1 MAQSLTEKLIE
12 LCTRP
17 VPQGVR
23 ERAARHLLDWLACAL
38 VGSTS
43 AQGAAFAKYASA
55 HQSGERSC
63 FAVISQPCAPIQAA
77 FLNGGLGNIF
87 EMDDVHRASIL
98 HAGDVVIPAALAA
111 AQSKNAS
118 AATLLE
124 AIVRGYEVA
133 LRIGIAASQSGYSA
147 WYNSGTCGV
156 FGAAAAAG
164 FATGLSTDELAD
176 ALGQAGMMASGIW
189 QCRIEPTFSKQLAT
203 AHAAQSGVI
212 AAQLAGAG
220 FPGAK
225 RILEGELGF
234 FCTYYPEVDPS
245 LTIQPAG
252 SKWKIEE
259 VSFKPWSACRHVH
272 PAIEAALALR
282 DHCPATDIAK
292 ITISTYQAAID
303 FCDNPAPR
311 SDHEARFSLQ
321 HCVAISLLRNEP
333 QINDFDASSRADPS
347 VKSLIE
353 RISIETDRVLTD
365 QFPNMMGSRLEI
377 VLRDGRSESASIATA
392 KGDPENPMRTD
403 ELDAKFLTLVTAA
416 GIGHSVANDL
426 AEAVLGLPNS
436 DGLKQ
441 LNKNLANVTRYLALQ
456 A

>member
-23 ERAARHLLDWLACAL
+23 ERAARHLLDWLGCAL

-43 AQGAAFAKYASA
+43 AQGAAFARYAPNRQA
-55 HQSGERSC
+55 GGHNC
-63 FAVISQPCAPIQAA
+63 FAINSQPCSPTQAA

-111 AQSKNAS
+111 SQAKNAS
-118 AATLLE
+118 AANLLE

-133 LRIGIAASQSGYSA
+133 LRIGITASQGGYSA

-164 FATGLSTDELAD
+164 LATELSTDELAD

-189 QCRIEPTFSKQLAT
+189 QCRLEPTFSKQLAT

-225 RILEGELGF
+225 HILEGELGF
-234 FCTYYPEVDPS
+234 FKTYYPKADPA
-245 LTIQPAG
+245 LTIHPAV
-252 SKWKIEE
+252 SQWKIEE
-259 VSFKPWSACRHVH
+259 VSFKPWSACRHTH
-272 PAIEAALALR
+272 PVIEAALALR
-282 DHCPATDIAK
+282 NRCPATDIAK

-303 FCDNPAPR
+303 FCDNPAAQ

-321 HCVAISLLRNEP
+321 HCVAVSLLRNEP
-333 QINDFDASSRADPS
+333 QISDFDACSRADPS

-353 RISIETDRVLTD
+353 RMSIEVDSALSD
-365 QFPNMMGSRLEI
+365 QFPSMMGS
-377 VLRDGRSESASIATA
+377 
-392 KGDPENPMRTD
+392 
-403 ELDAKFLTLVTAA
+403 
-416 GIGHSVANDL
+416 
-426 AEAVLGLPNS
+426 
-436 DGLKQ
+436 
-441 LNKNLANVTRYLALQ
+441 
-456 A
+456 